1 MFAIGLRGAFWRMAC
16 LLPVAMLILV
26 APVSAADPRIARGA
40 APAWVQWLAPP
51 PVNPARLRS
60 AEDGIYD
67 LLYDTQTRIT
77 GPQEVTFRRQLTK
90 VMERAGL
97 EKAAQTQIDFDPAF
111 QKLQVNRVAI
121 WRDGKM
127 IDRSSQAHIDILR
140 REGSLDDGIMT
151 GDRTAVVRL
160 DDVQV
165 GDVVDIGWT
174 WQNVASPWPG
184 QYFSEPTMG
193 WSVPVGLTRFRLIA
207 PATTKL
213 TVRQS
218 PDLPQPAISVANGLV
233 ERDWRAVDP
242 EPIPSPKHV
251 PAWSH
256 VWPWLD
262 ISTMDGWASV
272 ADWATRHF
280 SGDQHLPDAWARKLD
295 AIAAASAD
303 PGKRAIAALRLVQ
316 DSIRYTSLSIGEGG
330 FIPRAP
336 AEVIRSGFGDCKD
349 KSQLLAV
356 TLRYL
361 GIPAWPALTD
371 MDEGPGLASVLPS
384 AGAFDH
390 AIVLARV
397 GGRDR
402 WFDAT
407 QSYQGGTMATLAAL
421 PYGYALPL
429 RPGQAGLVAIPN
441 PVPRTHTM
449 TSVDTYSY
457 VDGGLS
463 LKTETIFSADEAD
476 IKRADIGT
484 SGVAKI
490 ERNYLDY
497 YRGMYPGVTATG
509 HLVIRDDRDANTLVI
524 RESYL
529 LPKAA
534 KNYAKTIANL
544 QVVADTMRDLY
555 GDIDDPEGRSAPIVM
570 PWTIK
575 RAHRIVFDMP
585 GRAINLPDLED
596 SHGPAFDLTTHAWHD
611 GDQAIMDFT
620 LTGRAMVLPASAAV
634 DYAAQAKALDDAT
647 NWNIDTTIPGLA
659 LVDASWLGLGVA
671 ILLVAALAG
680 LALMGRRNRRRP
692 PATSPGMETKPVIRH
707 VPLTRRN
714 AA

>member
-1 MFAIGLRGAFWRMAC
+1 
-16 LLPVAMLILV
+16 
-26 APVSAADPRIARGA
+26 
-40 APAWVQWLAPP
+40 
-51 PVNPARLRS
+51 
-60 AEDGIYD
+60 
-67 LLYDTQTRIT
+67 
-77 GPQEVTFRRQLTK
+77 
-90 VMERAGL
+90 
-97 EKAAQTQIDFDPAF
+97 
-111 QKLQVNRVAI
+111 
-121 WRDGKM
+121 
-127 IDRSSQAHIDILR
+127 
-140 REGSLDDGIMT
+140 
-151 GDRTAVVRL
+151 
-160 DDVQV
+160 
-165 GDVVDIGWT
+165 
-174 WQNVASPWPG
+174 
-184 QYFSEPTMG
+184 
-193 WSVPVGLTRFRLIA
+193 
-207 PATTKL
+207 
-213 TVRQS
+213 
-218 PDLPQPAISVANGLV
+218 VANGVV

-242 EPIPSPKHV
+242 EPISSPKHV

-256 VWPWLD
+256 VWPWID
-262 ISTMDGWASV
+262 ISTMNSWASV

-280 SGDQHLPDAWARKLD
+280 AGDQRLPDGYVRKLD

-336 AEVIRSGFGDCKD
+336 AEVVRSGFGDCKD

-356 TLRYL
+356 TLRHL

-371 MDEGPGLASVLPS
+371 MDEGPGLANVLPS

-390 AIVLARV
+390 AIVLARI
-397 GGRDR
+397 GERDR

-449 TSVDTYSY
+449 TSVDTYAY

-463 LKTETIFSADEAD
+463 LKTETTFSADEAD
-476 IKRADIGT
+476 IKRSDLGT

-497 YRGMYPGVTATG
+497 YRGMYPGVMATG
-509 HLVIRDDRDANTLVI
+509 HIVVSDDRDSNRLVI
-524 RESYL
+524 RESYRI
-529 LPKAA
+529 PDTA

-544 QVVADTMRDLY
+544 PVAADTMRDLY
-555 GDIDDPEGRSAPIVM
+555 GDIDDADGRSAPIAL

-585 GRAINLPDLED
+585 GRAINLPALED
-596 SHGPAFDLTTHAWHD
+596 SHGPAFDLTTRAWHD

-620 LTGRAMVLPASAAV
+620 LTGKAMVLPASAAV

-659 LVDASWLGLGVA
+659 LIDASWLGLGLA
-671 ILLVAALAG
+671 ILLVAGLAG
-680 LALMGRRNRRRP
+680 LTLWRLRNRRTQP
-692 PATSPGMETKPVIRH
+692 PAKAGMETRPVIRH
-707 VPLTRRN
+707 VPLTRRD